1 MSSSLVW
8 KAIEKPNGSFG
19 TPLKRALGSWKFG
32 GDGSI
37 WESSIVLAEKD
48 VEQIEVMKALGVS
61 EAGDLIDAIY
71 KHGAIELWLEY

>member
-8 KAIEKPNGSFG
+8 RAVKAPNGSFN
-19 TPLKRALGSWKFG
+19 TQLKRALGAWKFG

-37 WESSIVLAEKD
+37 WESSIVLTAKD
-48 VEQIEVMKALGVS
+48 IEQIEVMKALGVS